1 MRVSAETK
9 NATRKR
15 ILEVAQKQFA
25 QRGFEATTT
34 RDIARA
40 AEIAAGTLFNYF
52 PTKEA
57 IVEYLVGN
65 ACAGA
70 TEAFAAAVEGASAAG
85 APSTSLSADATR
97 QGAEPPSLEEEL
109 FAHVAAILRKLRPYR
124 KYLPAVLETAFSP
137 VAIDPPNGQPSL
149 RADHLETVSRIISE
163 HGHHEALS
171 PVALQL
177 YWTLYTGVL
186 AFWANDPSPRQ
197 EDTLALIDQSLA
209 MFVAWLTGPANRCE
223 TTPQKKE
230 G

>member
-40 AEIAAGTLFNYF
+40 ADIAVGTLFNYF

-57 IVEYLVGN
+57 IVEYLVGD
-65 ACAGA
+65 ACARA
-70 TEAFAAAVEGASAAG
+70 MEAFAAAAERASPAD
-85 APSTSLSADATR
+85 APSTSLPVAATR
-97 QGAEPPSLEEEL
+97 RGAEPPSLEEEL
-109 FAHVAAILRKLRPYR
+109 FAHVAAILRKLKPYR

-137 VAIDPPNGQPSL
+137 VAIDPSNGRPSL
-149 RADHLETVSRIISE
+149 RADHLETVGRIISE

-197 EDTLALIDQSLA
+197 EDTLALVDESLA
-209 MFVAWLTGPANRCE
+209 MFVAWLTGPVSRCE
-223 TTPQKKE
+223 TTSKRKE

>member
-25 QRGFEATTT
+25 RQGFEATTT

-57 IVEYLVGN
+57 IVEDLVGD
-65 ACAGA
+65 ACARA
-70 TEAFAAAVEGASAAG
+70 TEPFAAARAL
-85 APSTSLSADATR
+85 PADSSPDDVT
-97 QGAEPPSLEEEL
+97 QNAEPLSLEEQL
-109 FAHVAAILRKLRPYR
+109 FAHVAAILRKLKPYR
-124 KYLPAVLETAFSP
+124 KYLPALMETAFSP
-137 VAIDPPNGQPSL
+137 VAIDPSNGRPSL

-197 EDTLALIDQSLA
+197 EDTLALVDESLA
-209 MFVAWLTGPANRCE
+209 MFVAWLTGPASRCE
-223 TTPQKKE
+223 ATSQRKE

>member
-15 ILEVAQKQFA
+15 ILEVARKQFA

-57 IVEYLVGN
+57 IVEYLVGD
-65 ACAGA
+65 ACARA
-70 TEAFAAAVEGASAAG
+70 TEAFAAAAEGASPAG
-85 APSTSLSADATR
+85 APSTSLPADATR
-97 QGAEPPSLEEEL
+97 QGAEPTSLEEEL
-109 FAHVAAILRKLRPYR
+109 FAHVAAILRKLKPYR

-137 VAIDPPNGQPSL
+137 VAIGPSDRQPSL
-149 RADHLETVSRIISE
+149 RADHLETVSRIISK
-163 HGHHEALS
+163 HGHYEALS

-197 EDTLALIDQSLA
+197 EDTLALVDESLA
-209 MFVAWLTGPANRCE
+209 MFVVWLTGAANRFE
-223 TTPQKKE
+223 TAPKRKE